1 MSADAFIQVR
11 VTSEI
16 KARLRAL
23 AERDG
28 MAESALVRQLLV
40 SMLRVQPPATRVTV
54 ADAEPALRDARLYVR
69 LRLDDQKLLKARARV
84 RGIPTATYVSLL
96 VRAHLHRVAPVPEV
110 ELGAVREVIAEL
122 RAIRRTLNTI
132 ARTINSQGVSAHPG
146 QRDLLRFMKVGDV
159 LLDRVKALYL
169 DNIKRW
175 ETGDDEASHS
185 A

>member
-1 MSADAFIQVR
+1 MSADAFVQVR

-28 MAESALVRQLLV
+28 IAESAVVRQVLV
-40 SMLRVQPPATRVTV
+40 SMLHVQPPTTGVTV
-54 ADAEPALRDARLYVR
+54 TEAEPVPRDARLYVR
-69 LRLDDQKLLKARARV
+69 LRLDDQKLLKARARG
-84 RGIPTATYVSLL
+84 RGMPAATYVSLL
-96 VRAHLHRVAPVPEV
+96 VRSHLHRVAPVPQA
-110 ELGAVREVIAEL
+110 ELGAVRESIAEL

-132 ARTINSQGVSAHPG
+132 ARTMNSQVGSAHPG
-146 QRDLLRFMKVGDV
+146 QRDLLRYMKVGDV

-175 ETGDDEASHS
+175 ETGDAEASHS